1 MTRQIRPALL
11 AALLT
16 LAASPL
22 AAALQLSPSSLT
34 FPGTTP
40 GGHSD
45 VTLTLQNG
53 GGAGT
58 TVTVSAIDPSG
69 PGSPFSVLPTSPPL
83 PIVLSSGQSATATIR
98 FTPPSSGNY
107 NGGLDID
114 WSETTPGGS
123 PTTVTYK
130 QGTNGYTGGKSVNI
144 STMSAD
150 GSNGFNGTTFDDGVE
165 WCIGD
170 LPAQSYNISPL
181 MKYENLN
188 IPAGSTVTA
197 ASLTCT
203 FVSWSDQGQ
212 YVVGRYLKVPWT
224 TSFGSGG
231 AGVGWVRRDTGTPWS
246 VAGARGQGT
255 DVHAG
260 KSFSLGPINANGKQI
275 HMTALDIA
283 VVQGWVD
290 TPSSNHGV
298 VLTVDLLDHHTGFHQ
313 MQYDTASERPQLSI
327 TYVPPGGSS
336 SGTASVG
343 ATGTGTSSLTGF
355 ILYE

>member
-1 MTRQIRPALL
+1 MTPQARPATL

-22 AAALQLSPSSLT
+22 AAALQLSPGSLT
-34 FPGTTP
+34 FPGTAP
-40 GGHSD
+40 AGHSD
-45 VTLTLQNG
+45 VILTLQNG

-58 TVTVSAIDPSG
+58 TITVSAIDPSA
-69 PGSPFSVLPTSPPL
+69 PGSPFSVQSTSSQL
-83 PIVLSSGQSATATIR
+83 PIVLGSGQSATATIR
-98 FTPPSSGNY
+98 FAPPSSGNF

-130 QGTNGYTGGKSVNI
+130 QGTNGYTSGKSVNI

-150 GSNGFNGTTFDDGVE
+150 GSNGFNGTTFDDAVE

-170 LPAQSYNISPL
+170 LPAQNYNISPL

-203 FVSWSDQGQ
+203 FVSWSEQGQ
-212 YVVGRYLKVPWT
+212 YVVGRYVKVPWT
-224 TSFGSGG
+224 TSFGAGG
-231 AGVGWVRRDTGTPWS
+231 AGVGWMRRDTGTPWS

-255 DVHAG
+255 DVHTG
-260 KSFSLGPINANGKQI
+260 KSFTMGPINANGKQV
-275 HMTALDIA
+275 HASPLDLS

-290 TPSSNHGV
+290 NPSSNHGLV
-298 VLTVDLLDHHTGFHQ
+298 FTVDLLDHHTGFHQ
-313 MQYDTASERPQLSI
+313 MQYSEASERPQLSI

-336 SGTASVG
+336 SGTATMN
-343 ATGTGTSSLTGF
+343 ATGAGTSSLTGF